1 MVRAE
6 VSRGVVM
13 TRGISQR
20 EGLTPRAYVAALT
33 LKNGVPINYIEAIGL
48 CEWIEVGFNTFY
60 TYRHGET
67 AWIYA
72 QVLRCLRQF
81 TGATTLSG
89 LSCTR
94 LARTTMKLSDSGAF
108 WFYRKLGFDPASC
121 ARGARPERR
130 AEDCSRPQPSHLAE
144 CFEAY
149 RGSSCV
155 LRGSRRR
162 QTCVAAIGRS
172 GSLFDT

>member
-81 TGATTLSG
+81 TGATTLSVYLYQIG
-89 LSCTR
+89 QNNDE
-94 LARTTMKLSDSGAF
+94 A
-108 WFYRKLGFDPASC
+108 LGFRSVLVLSEAGVSIRQSC

-162 QTCVAAIGRS
+162 QTCVAAIGRL